1 MNMSSVTA
9 SASAVEFAATAAR
22 PPATQNSPGE
32 AAKSAGAAAST
43 GAVGKA
49 GAAEEAQRAQAEPD
63 RATLLQAVDEVRNAI
78 KPVAQDLLFSIDDDS
93 GRTVVKVVDSSTDE
107 VIRQIPSKELLA
119 ISKALDK
126 LQGLLLKQEA

>member
-1 MNMSSVTA
+1 MSSVTA
-9 SASAVEFAATAAR
+9 SASAVEFAVTAAR
-22 PPATQNSPGE
+22 PQAAQNTPGE
-32 AAKSAGAAAST
+32 AAKSAAEAAGT
-43 GAVGKA
+43 GAILKA
-49 GAAEEAQRAQAEPD
+49 GSAQEAQRAQAGQEPD
-63 RATLLQAVDEVRNAI
+63 HATLLQAVDEVRNAI

-126 LQGLLLKQEA
+126 LQGLLLKQEV

>member
-1 MNMSSVTA
+1 MSSVTA